1 MGVRARCRCVG
12 SRRHEECAGEAV
24 GLFFKQRVAWLQIAG
39 RVVKH
44 EVAEFVGDG
53 ETAA

>member
-12 SRRHEECAGEAV
+12 SRGHEECAGKAV
-24 GLFFKQRVAWLQIAG
+24 GLFLKQRVAWLQIAG
-39 RVVKH
+39 RLVKR

-53 ETAA
+53 EKAA